1 MRYSGPRYAV
11 VLHAGGFDLAL
22 SESDSLCYNKITG
35 HGVAHWREMGADM
48 KKKPYIIIAVV
59 IVVVFSVLEAV
70 DYLSNPAPPKL
81 QGQVLLSQIPV
92 EADLLVK

>member
-1 MRYSGPRYAV
+1 
-11 VLHAGGFDLAL
+11 
-22 SESDSLCYNKITG
+22 
-35 HGVAHWREMGADM
+35 MGADM